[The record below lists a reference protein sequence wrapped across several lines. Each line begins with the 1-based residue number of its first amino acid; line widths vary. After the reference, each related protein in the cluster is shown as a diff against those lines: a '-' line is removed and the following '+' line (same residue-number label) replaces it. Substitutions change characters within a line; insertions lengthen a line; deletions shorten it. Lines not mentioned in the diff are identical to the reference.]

1 MARAFFRILGGSGI
15 SVSSLGLG
23 CWAIGGPAWRGETP
37 VGWGQVDDQES
48 IRAVQ
53 RALELGVTFFDTA
66 DAYGAGHSEKIL
78 AKALAGKRDRVVIAT
93 KFGNTYD
100 EQAKQLTGSDA
111 SEAYIRQ
118 ACDASLRR
126 LNTDYIDLYQFHIG
140 NYDVRQAEGV
150 REVLED
156 LVRQGKIR
164 AYGWSTD
171 DPERASVFAKGD
183 HCASVQFQFN
193 VLRDNPEMIQLCDR
207 MNIAGI
213 NRGPLAMGLL
223 SGKYDAASELPTD
236 DVRGKN
242 APAWMRYFTAG
253 KPNPE
258 FLEKLQ
264 AIREILQ
271 SGGRSLVQGALA
283 WIWARSSK
291 TVPIPGFKTA
301 GQVEE
306 NAKAMEFGPLSFD
319 EMGEI
324 DRILER

>member
-37 VGWGQVDDQES
+37 VGWGQIDDQES
-48 IRAVQ
+48 IRAVR
-53 RALELGVTFFDTA
+53 RALEVGVTFFDTA
-66 DAYGAGHSEKIL
+66 DAYGAGHSEAIL
-78 AKALAGKRDRVVIAT
+78 AEALAGKRDRVVIAT

-100 EQAKQLTGSDA
+100 EEAKQLTGSEA
-111 SEAYIRQ
+111 SEAYIRR

-140 NYDVRQAEGV
+140 NYDMDKAEGV
-150 REVLED
+150 RNVLED

-171 DPERASVFAKGD
+171 DPERAALFARGD
-183 HCASVQFQFN
+183 HCASVQHQFN

-223 SGKYDAASELPTD
+223 SGKYSAASELPAD

-242 APAWMRYFTAG
+242 APGWMRYFTDG

-291 TVPIPGFKTA
+291 TVPIPGFKTVT
-301 GQVEE
+301 QVEE
-306 NAKAMEFGPLSFD
+306 NAKAMEFGPLGFD

>member
-48 IRAVQ
+48 VRAVK
-53 RALELGVTFFDTA
+53 RALEVGITFFDTA

-78 AKALAGKRDRVVIAT
+78 ANALAGKRDRVVIAT

-100 EQAKQLTGSDA
+100 EEAKQLSGSNA
-111 SEAYIRQ
+111 SEPYIRQ
-118 ACDASLRR
+118 ACEASLRR

-140 NYDVRQAEGV
+140 NYDIGEAEGV
-150 REVLED
+150 RDVLED
-156 LVRQGKIR
+156 LVKQGKIR
-164 AYGWSTD
+164 SYGWSTD
-171 DPERASVFAKGD
+171 DPDRAAVFARGD

-193 VLRDNPEMIQLCDR
+193 VLRDNPDMIQLCDR

-223 SGKYDAASELPTD
+223 SGKYNAASELPAD

-242 APAWMRYFTAG
+242 APGWMRYFTEG

-291 TVPIPGFKTA
+291 TVPIPGFKTVA
-301 GQVEE
+301 QVEE
-306 NAKAMEFGPLSFD
+306 NAKAMEYGPLGFD

>member
-1 MARAFFRILGGSGI
+1 
-15 SVSSLGLG
+15 
-23 CWAIGGPAWRGETP
+23 
-37 VGWGQVDDQES
+37 VDDQES
-48 IRAVQ
+48 VRAVK
-53 RALELGVTFFDTA
+53 RALEVGITFFDTA

-78 AKALAGKRDRVVIAT
+78 ANALAGKRDRVVIAT

-100 EQAKQLTGSDA
+100 EEAKQLSGSNA
-111 SEAYIRQ
+111 SEPYIRQ
-118 ACDASLRR
+118 ACEASLRR

-140 NYDVRQAEGV
+140 NYDIGEAEGV
-150 REVLED
+150 RDVLED
-156 LVRQGKIR
+156 LVKQGKIR
-164 AYGWSTD
+164 SYGWSTD
-171 DPERASVFAKGD
+171 DPDRAAVFARGD

-193 VLRDNPEMIQLCDR
+193 VLRDNPDMIQLCDR

-223 SGKYDAASELPTD
+223 SGKYNAASELPAD

-242 APAWMRYFTAG
+242 APGWMRYFTEG

-291 TVPIPGFKTA
+291 TVPIPGFKTVA
-301 GQVEE
+301 QVEE
-306 NAKAMEFGPLSFD
+306 NAKAMEYGPLGFD